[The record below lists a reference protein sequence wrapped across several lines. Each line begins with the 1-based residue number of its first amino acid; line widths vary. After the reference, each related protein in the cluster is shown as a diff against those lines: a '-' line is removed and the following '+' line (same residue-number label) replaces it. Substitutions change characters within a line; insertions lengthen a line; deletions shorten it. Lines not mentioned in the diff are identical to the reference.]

1 MPNHRF
7 VSLAFVVTA
16 LFLAPALSSSAPAD
30 FTAFLATLD
39 AAQLELQNGRP
50 ANFKALWSHRDDV
63 TLSGGFGGPIE
74 KGWDA
79 VSRRLD
85 WVGTQFSNGTNRIER
100 IVSNE
105 AGDLGYV
112 VQAEHLRFR
121 VPATVERIDDR
132 LPGDDDLPPRGRAMA
147 ADPSAGGLAARQAAI
162 TRSQARA

>member
-1 MPNHRF
+1 MPNRRS
-7 VSLAFVVTA
+7 VSLAFLVAA
-16 LFLAPALSSSAPAD
+16 LSLAPALSRSAPAGL
-30 FTAFLATLD
+30 TAFLATLD

-121 VPATVERIDDR
+121 VPGQSSESTRDYRVTMIFRREDGQWR
-132 LPGDDDLPPRGRAMA
+132 LIH
-147 ADPSAGGLAARQAAI
+147 RQAD
-162 TRSQARA
+162 SQNVKQQ

>member
-1 MPNHRF
+1 MPNRRS
-7 VSLAFVVTA
+7 VSLAFLVAV
-16 LFLAPALSSSAPAD
+16 LSLAPALSRSAPAGL
-30 FTAFLATLD
+30 TAFLATLD

-50 ANFKALWSHRDDV
+50 ATFKALWSHRDDV

-121 VPATVERIDDR
+121 VPGQSSESTRDYRVTMIFRREDGQWR
-132 LPGDDDLPPRGRAMA
+132 LIH
-147 ADPSAGGLAARQAAI
+147 RQAD
-162 TRSQARA
+162 SQNVKQQ

>member
-30 FTAFLATLD
+30 LTAFLATLD

-112 VQAEHLRFR
+112 VQAEHLRLR
-121 VPATVERIDDR
+121 VPGQSSESTTDYRVTMIFRREDGQWR
-132 LPGDDDLPPRGRAMA
+132 LIH
-147 ADPSAGGLAARQAAI
+147 RQAD
-162 TRSQARA
+162 SQHVKQQ